1 MQPSKRRFLA
11 MVPAAMALT
20 LLQGVV
26 PAKTV
31 RKERVIKIEARKFRF
46 APNVIELKKGEAVVL
61 ELTALDFPHGFS
73 LPDFKIRADLVMG
86 KPVRVKLKPEEAGQF
101 GFLCDNFCGSGH
113 EEMSGT
119 L

>member
-1 MQPSKRRFLA
+1 MLTKRRMLMCAPLA
-11 MVPAAMALT
+11 LVALGAV
-20 LLQGVV
+20 Q
-26 PAKTV
+26 AKA
-31 RKERVIKIEARKFRF
+31 KERVIKIEARKFRY
-46 APNVIELKKGEAVVL
+46 APNVIEVKKGEAVVL

-119 L
+119 LIVKA

>member
-1 MQPSKRRFLA
+1 MLSKRRMLMCAPLA
-11 MVPAAMALT
+11 LVALGAV
-20 LLQGVV
+20 Q
-26 PAKTV
+26 AKA
-31 RKERVIKIEARKFRF
+31 KERVIKIEARKFRY

-73 LPDFKIRADLVMG
+73 LPDFKIRADLVIG

-119 L
+119 LIVKA

>member
-1 MQPSKRRFLA
+1 MLTKRRLLLCAPLA
-11 MVPAAMALT
+11 LVALGAV
-20 LLQGVV
+20 Q
-26 PAKTV
+26 AKA
-31 RKERVIKIEARKFRF
+31 KERVIKIEARKFRF
-46 APNVIELKKGEAVVL
+46 SPNVIELKKGEAVVL

-119 L
+119 LIVKA

>member
-1 MQPSKRRFLA
+1 MLTKRRLLLCAPLA
-11 MVPAAMALT
+11 LVALGAV
-20 LLQGVV
+20 Q
-26 PAKTV
+26 AKA
-31 RKERVIKIEARKFRF
+31 KERVIKIEARKFRF
-46 APNVIELKKGEAVVL
+46 APNVIELKKGEEVVL

-119 L
+119 LIVKA

>member
-1 MQPSKRRFLA
+1 MLSKRRMLMCTPLA
-11 MVPAAMALT
+11 LAVL
-20 LLQGVV
+20 GVV
-26 PAKTV
+26 QAGV
-31 RKERVIKIEARKFRF
+31 KERVIKIEARKFRY

-73 LPDFKIRADLVMG
+73 LPDFKIRADLVVG

-119 L
+119 LIVKD